1 MRLFSWCAIP
11 LWGRD
16 DPFSFLTD
24 GEVRHEKNK
33 KVTVGH
39 SKKPVVP
46 EEIFAACMRPSRGL
60 VLGVWLLGHLDGNNS
75 NEST

>member
-1 MRLFSWCAIP
+1 M
-11 LWGRD
+11 
-16 DPFSFLTD
+16 
-24 GEVRHEKNK
+24 RHEKNK

-60 VLGVWLLGHLDGNNS
+60 VLGMWLLGHLDGNNN